1 MCESEQYCLL
11 YSGDMTSTHVVAGT
25 VFRSVL
31 MWEIETGAI
40 TRRLEGHTGVIFDV
54 AICFG
59 SSVASVSDDRS
70 VRFWPNA
77 LMP

>member
-1 MCESEQYCLL
+1 M
-11 YSGDMTSTHVVAGT
+11 VAGT

-31 MWEIETGAI
+31 IWNIETGDLLKK
-40 TRRLEGHTGVIFDV
+40 LEGHTGVIFDV
-54 AICFG
+54 RVCFE

-77 LMP
+77 LKDDF